1 MNRNFK
7 FSIVLLLLFSLGCKK
22 DILETQVQDQF
33 TETNFLK
40 TEADIKSAIT
50 PYYSL
55 FGTDWGASDVATDNY
70 MGSFNVALGGYEYQT
85 SKLTDQMF
93 DVWKDPDLGSFAFGP
108 ATFNSNTQTVFFT
121 RIQFVARATELI
133 DKLQKV
139 EGVSDEIKN
148 QYLGEI
154 YCMRGWLMYILYDLY
169 GPLNP
174 ILDPAKLSDKVMQP
188 RMSDKDYT
196 AAIEADL
203 LKAIDLIPRDK
214 YNGDAANWGRVSKS
228 TALMVLL
235 KLYVNT
241 AKTPADWEKAKAT
254 GEKLI
259 GRYSLNPSYKNV
271 FIEKANDEIIYAV
284 PGNAGTKNW
293 WYKLA
298 LPGDAARILNP
309 TVGLNAPVGSGWGG
323 MGMNWAFYDKY
334 TAGDKRLET
343 IGNSY
348 QTVGGVTRTRQNGLQ
363 YAIPMKY
370 TRFVGNDEGFD
381 WVMFRYADV
390 LLYMAEI
397 TNELGGAVPSQTTIN
412 YLKQVSDRANETIP
426 AAALLSK
433 EAFRNFIF
441 EERAKELYFENGNRR
456 QDMIRQGTLISNAR
470 ERGKALASPHHV
482 LFPIPSDVIE
492 TSKGI
497 IKQNPTYN

>member
-22 DILETQVQDQF
+22 DILETQVLDQF
-33 TETNFLK
+33 TENNFLK
-40 TEADIKSAIT
+40 NESDIKAALT

-55 FGTDWGASDVATDNY
+55 FGTDWGAADIASNNY
-70 MGSFNVALGGYEYQT
+70 IGSFNIALGGYDYQT

-121 RIQFVARATELI
+121 RLQFVARATELI
-133 DKLQKV
+133 DKLQKL
-139 EGVSDEIKN
+139 EGVSDQVKN

-154 YCMRGWLMYILYDLY
+154 YCMRGWLMYVLYDLY

-188 RMSDKDYT
+188 RMSDSDYT

-203 LKAIDLIPRDK
+203 LKAISLIPKDK
-214 YNGDAANWGRVSKS
+214 YNVDAANWGRVSKS
-228 TALMVLL
+228 TASMVLL

-241 AKTPADWEKAKAT
+241 AKTAPDWEKAKA
-254 GEKLI
+254 I
-259 GRYSLNPSYKNV
+259 GTSLMSMGFSINPSYKNV
-271 FIEKANDEIIYAV
+271 FTEKANNEIIYAV
-284 PGNAGTKNW
+284 PGNAGTKNYW
-293 WYKLA
+293 FKLVI
-298 LPGDAARILNP
+298 PGNAIQMLGV
-309 TVGLNAPVGSGWGG
+309 TVTPGWGG
-323 MGMNWAFYDKY
+323 MGMPWEFYDKY
-334 TAGDKRLET
+334 TVGDKRLET
-343 IGNSY
+343 IANSY
-348 QTVGGVTRTRQNGLQ
+348 RNDGGGLRTRQNGLQ

-370 TRFVGNDEGFD
+370 TRFARNDEGFD

-426 AAALLSK
+426 TSALASK
-433 EAFRNFIF
+433 ENFRNFIF

-456 QDMIRQGTLISNAR
+456 QDMIRQGILVSNAVS
-470 ERGKALASPHHV
+470 RGKTLARPFHV
-482 LFPIPSDVIE
+482 LFPIPADAVELSKNVIQ
-492 TSKGI
+492 
-497 IKQNPTYN
+497 QNNGYN